1 MFHKQ
6 KMFLLFLHNSKELF
20 ISPACNQYDDDN
32 DNIKCM
38 WTLIVHRIYCR
49 DSIQQSIWRLVNT
62 LRLIPALAPGVIT
75 NLASNDGTGVPLLGP
90 SAPFSRAVC
99 GLQSIENVVKQRELV
114 PANEDIVADN
124 WCVVWIDLPTYSP
137 HVRNWSCQTGQG
149 RDHDIPSCVQTWG
162 GSSQTNYCMKSLAA
176 SQHSSLILL
185 RHKLLD
191 WAVFYPGSY
200 QSCINPWPYSSPAPA
215 RLHH

>member
-1 MFHKQ
+1 MLHNQ
-6 KMFLLFLHNSKELF
+6 KMLLLFLHNSKELF

-49 DSIQQSIWRLVNT
+49 DSIQQSIWRAVNT

-75 NLASNDGTGVPLLGP
+75 NLASTGVPLLGP
-90 SAPFSRAVC
+90 SAPFSRAVCRVC

-137 HVRNWSCQTGQG
+137 HVRNWSCQTGTRPRSWYPQLCPDVRRQQPDQLLYEIISSVPTFITDLVETQTVG
-149 RDHDIPSCVQTWG
+149 LSSFLPGELSELYQPMTIFQPST
-162 GSSQTNYCMKSLAA
+162 
-176 SQHSSLILL
+176 
-185 RHKLLD
+185 D
-191 WAVFYPGSY
+191 
-200 QSCINPWPYSSPAPA
+200 
-215 RLHH
+215 

>member
-1 MFHKQ
+1 
-6 KMFLLFLHNSKELF
+6 MFLLFLRSSKELF
-20 ISPACNQYDDDN
+20 ISSACNQYDDDN

-49 DSIQQSIWRLVNT
+49 DSIQQSIWRAVNT

-75 NLASNDGTGVPLLGP
+75 NLASADGTGVALLLGP

-124 WCVVWIDLPTYSP
+124 
-137 HVRNWSCQTGQG
+137 
-149 RDHDIPSCVQTWG
+149 
-162 GSSQTNYCMKSLAA
+162 
-176 SQHSSLILL
+176 
-185 RHKLLD
+185 
-191 WAVFYPGSY
+191 
-200 QSCINPWPYSSPAPA
+200 
-215 RLHH
+215 